1 MPIELRDVWAIENPK
16 DYKVHFARNNGDAE
30 PLEVWARSAED
41 WREWQEYWPGR
52 NDFNRPRI
60 FALMQF
66 YHETDAW
73 LFGGVY
79 RVLER
84 LPDAYRVELT
94 DELAGF
100 IGRLKLG
107 TPYRGRTTRPKL
119 ERHYDDFDILEILR
133 EPYTGTPFPG
143 LSSIDVSFDELETI
157 VSNERP
163 EWKAPL
169 QHVSGIYAIADTR
182 SDRLYVGAASGDGGV
197 WSRWSEYVSTG
208 DGGNA
213 ELREVIGRAGLDYC
227 RRYFRFALVEALL
240 PTAPGEAVTARETY
254 WKQAL
259 RTRGKRGLN
268 RN

>member
-1 MPIELRDVWAIENPK
+1 MPIKLRDIWTIENTE
-16 DYKVHFARNNGDAE
+16 DYKVHFARYDGDAE
-30 PLEVWARSAED
+30 PLEVWARSPED
-41 WREWQEYWPGR
+41 WRGWQEYWPGR

-73 LFGGVY
+73 LFGGIY

-84 LPDAYRVELT
+84 LPDSYRVELT
-94 DELAGF
+94 AELAEF

-107 TPYRGRTTRPKL
+107 TLYRGRTTRPRL
-119 ERHYDDFDILEILR
+119 EQHYDNFEILEILR

-157 VSNERP
+157 MGNERP

-169 QHVSGIYAIADTR
+169 QHVSGIYAIADTP
-182 SDRLYVGAASGDGGV
+182 SDRLYVGAAYSDGGV

-208 DGGNA
+208 DGGNV
-213 ELREVIGRAGLDYC
+213 ELQEVIGPDGLDYC
-227 RRYFRFALVEALL
+227 RRNFRFALLEAML
-240 PTAPGEAVTARETY
+240 PTAPLEEVTARETY
-254 WKQAL
+254 WKKVL
-259 RTRGKRGLN
+259 RTRGERGLN